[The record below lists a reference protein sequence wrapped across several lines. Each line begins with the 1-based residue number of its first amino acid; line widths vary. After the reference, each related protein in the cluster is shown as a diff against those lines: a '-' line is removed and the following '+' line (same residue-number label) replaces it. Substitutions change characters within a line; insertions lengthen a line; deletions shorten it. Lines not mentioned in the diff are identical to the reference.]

1 MERGHWDIDASA
13 TVNASQWFRHSNGR
27 LIPLYCS
34 KRKLTCF
41 WAICHRLPLSRRTPV
56 WLGRSSKNMY
66 INGPESWS
74 HSAIDS
80 LNRSLL
86 EQGVAIIASL
96 KNDSTSLPVM
106 VKMAG
111 VNTASLG
118 GYLHSKKKR
127 ARCAEGFH
135 NELNSHVFD
144 LERDRLCQVVLC
156 PWLNM

>member
-1 MERGHWDIDASA
+1 MMWRETWKSWMERGHWDIDASA

-80 LNRSLL
+80 LKRWLL
-86 EQGVAIIASL
+86 QHSAAINSSL
-96 KNDSTSLPVM
+96 K
-106 VKMAG
+106 KEE
-111 VNTASLG
+111 
-118 GYLHSKKKR
+118 KKKKKKDAVGWR
-127 ARCAEGFH
+127 QSYRH
-135 NELNSHVFD
+135 TVSNRYQVFD
-144 LERDRLCQVVLC
+144 VTCIALWVCQWIF
-156 PWLNM
+156 PI